1 MRTVYV
7 ALQQFCEADPKPRA
21 LLLEAGFEVRQNTLG
36 RRLRREE
43 MPAALREADAVL
55 AGVEPYDGEILAAL
69 PQLRCISRCGA
80 GTDSIDLGAARR
92 LGIAVYTTPEEVVEP
107 VAQMTIAMMLALARQ
122 FPQHL
127 AGLRSGIWKKQSG
140 SLLSEWTVGL
150 VGFGQIGRAVERYL
164 RPFGPRVLVADP
176 AVGPDA
182 VPQPAEWRELPSLLA
197 EADLV
202 SLHVSR
208 PRDAGVLMGR
218 QEFAVM
224 KRGSRLVNTARGYL
238 VDEAALFDELQSG
251 HLAGAALDVFT
262 DEPYTGRLTTLPQ
275 VLCTPHVASLTR
287 ASRAAMEW
295 RCAQNVVEWLLRNQA
310 DAAASIRGYRVQ
322 A

>member
-1 MRTVYV
+1 METLSRPIVYV
-7 ALQQFCEADPKPRA
+7 ALQQFCETDPRPRQ
-21 LLLEAGFEVRQNTLG
+21 LLLEAGYEVRQNTLG

-43 MPAALREADAVL
+43 MAVMLREADAVL
-55 AGVEPYDGEILAAL
+55 AGLEPYDARLLESL
-69 PQLRCISRCGA
+69 PRLRCISRCGV
-80 GTDSIDLGAARR
+80 GTDAIDLGAARR
-92 LGIAVYTTPEEVVEP
+92 RGIAVFTTPEEVVEP

-127 AGLRSGIWKKQSG
+127 ADFRSGLWKKETG

-150 VGFGQIGRAVERYL
+150 VGFGRIGRAVERYL
-164 RPFGPRVLVADP
+164 CAFGSGVLVADP
-176 AVGPDA
+176 DVGPDA
-182 VPQPAEWRELPSLLA
+182 VPHSVEWRELPSLLA

-208 PRDAGVLMGR
+208 PKEAGVLMGR
-218 QEFAVM
+218 QEFATM
-224 KRGSRLVNTARGYL
+224 KQGSRLVNTARGYL
-238 VDEAALFDELQSG
+238 VDEAALFDGLTSG
-251 HLAGAALDVFT
+251 HLAGAALDVFA

-295 RCAQNVVEWLLRNQA
+295 RCAQNVLDWLAGSRNG
-310 DAAASIRGYRVQ
+310 R
-322 A
+322 